1 MFSNLA
7 AILSPRKLTL
17 NEGVV
22 VGWRGEKSQGHLS
35 VIVISRIQEALK
47 IHEAEKKEGV

>member
-1 MFSNLA
+1 M
-7 AILSPRKLTL
+7 K
-17 NEGVV
+17 G
-22 VGWRGEKSQGHLS
+22 GEKSQGHLS

>member
-1 MFSNLA
+1 M
-7 AILSPRKLTL
+7 K
-17 NEGVV
+17 
-22 VGWRGEKSQGHLS
+22 GWWWGGGEKKSQGHLS